1 MGGRGG
7 SGHEVPKQDFA
18 FHASRNKNYVFMFL
32 ENRSLTKSYKK

>member
-18 FHASRNKNYVFMFL
+18 FHASRNKKLRFHVS
-32 ENRSLTKSYKK
+32 RK